1 MKCIIVD
8 DDQIQRELLQAYI
21 GELDNLTLAGSFENA
36 QLALQALQDEDI
48 DLLFLDVEMPRM
60 SGLDLLKSLSR
71 KPQIILVTSYEKYAV
86 DAFDFDVTDFL
97 VKPIDFA
104 RFVKAVNKASDRM
117 KRSIPTDEDYDMF
130 VKDGTQLIKI
140 NTGDIIFITALS
152 DYVKIATPQKE
163 YAILYTMKNI
173 LDKLPR
179 NKFCRVHRSYII
191 RLDKIDKIED
201 HIIEIGDTLIPIS
214 KSYRDELYRKLNLLK

>member
-21 GELDNLTLAGSFENA
+21 SELDNLILTGSFENA

-60 SGLDLLKSLSR
+60 SGLDLLKSISR
-71 KPQIILVTSYEKYAV
+71 KPQIILVTSYEKYAL

-104 RFVKAVNKASDRM
+104 RFVKAVNKASERM

-163 YAILYTMKNI
+163 FAILYTMKNI
-173 LDKLPR
+173 LEKLPR

-191 RLDKIDKIED
+191 RLDRIDKIED
-201 HIIEIGDTLIPIS
+201 HVIEIGDTLIPIS
-214 KSYRDELYRKLNLLK
+214 KSYRDDLYRKLNLLK

>member
-21 GELDNLTLAGSFENA
+21 SELDNLVLAGSFENA
-36 QLALQALQDEDI
+36 QLALKALQDEDI

-60 SGLDLLKSLSR
+60 SGLDLLKSLSH

-104 RFVKAVNKASDRM
+104 RFVKAVNKASERM

-140 NTGDIIFITALS
+140 NTGDIIYITALS

-201 HIIEIGDTLIPIS
+201 HVIEIGDTLIPIS

>member
-60 SGLDLLKSLSR
+60 SGLELLKSLSR

>member
-21 GELDNLTLAGSFENA
+21 GELDNLILAGSFENA
-36 QLALQALQDEDI
+36 QLALQAMQDEDI

-104 RFVKAVNKASDRM
+104 RFVKAVNKASERM

-152 DYVKIATPQKE
+152 DYVKIATPHKE

>member
-21 GELDNLTLAGSFENA
+21 GELDSLTLAGSFENA

>member
-8 DDQIQRELLQAYI
+8 DDQIQRELLKAYI
-21 GELDNLTLAGSFENA
+21 SELDNLVLTGSFENA

-60 SGLDLLKSLSR
+60 SGLDLLKSLSH
-71 KPQIILVTSYEKYAV
+71 KPQIILVTSYEKYAL

-104 RFVKAVNKASDRM
+104 RFVKAVNKASERM
-117 KRSIPTDEDYDMF
+117 KRSIPTNEDYDMF

-152 DYVKIATPQKE
+152 DYVKIATPQRE
-163 YAILYTMKNI
+163 FAILYTMKNI

-201 HIIEIGDTLIPIS
+201 HIIEIGDALIPIS
-214 KSYRDELYRKLNLLK
+214 KSYRDDLYRKLNLLK

>member
-1 MKCIIVD
+1 
-8 DDQIQRELLQAYI
+8 
-21 GELDNLTLAGSFENA
+21 
-36 QLALQALQDEDI
+36 
-48 DLLFLDVEMPRM
+48 
-60 SGLDLLKSLSR
+60 
-71 KPQIILVTSYEKYAV
+71 
-86 DAFDFDVTDFL
+86 
-97 VKPIDFA
+97 
-104 RFVKAVNKASDRM
+104 M

-140 NTGDIIFITALS
+140 NTGDIIYITALS

-201 HIIEIGDTLIPIS
+201 HVIEIGDTLIPIS

>member
-214 KSYRDELYRKLNLLK
+214 KSYRDDLYRKLNLLK

>member
-21 GELDNLTLAGSFENA
+21 GELDNLILAGSFENA
-36 QLALQALQDEDI
+36 QLALKALQDEDI

-104 RFVKAVNKASDRM
+104 RFVKAVNKASERM
-117 KRSIPTDEDYDMF
+117 QRSIPTDEDYDMF

-214 KSYRDELYRKLNLLK
+214 KSYRDDLYRKLNLLK